1 MTENGKPASEEKP
14 RILLVDDEDQF
25 RSAMSKRL
33 SVRGYEVFDVDNG
46 EDSIKI
52 ARHENPEVV
61 ILDQKMP
68 DWDGIKTLR
77 ELKKIRPEIQVIML
91 TGHGSV
97 ESARISGQ
105 HDIFAYMQK
114 PAPIEDMIEKIE
126 EGRKEFRY
134 AMARQ
139 EIPFI
144 EKPTIWNRLVGV
156 QGRRPGI
163 MILGLLLFCMMYFMP
178 PTDRLIELL
187 SAERAG
193 PRDELIMGYAEYRHM
208 EEGTNVAEHYSRT
221 ARIAPDEAVVE
232 KTAQKAQIMIGV
244 LMVAALFWATAA
256 IPIGYGALLV
266 AVLMY
271 WFSVL
276 PAGQVPK
283 AFATDAVFFIF
294 GVLSVAAAIAKTG
307 LDRRIGILLLKP
319 STNLFWLALIFAPMV
334 AVSASFLSEHA
345 IIAFLAPV
353 FMMIYIG
360 AVKAGGIGR
369 DKALVVVMLLTLN
382 FACNIGGPGSPAAG
396 GRNVIMIGFLSDYGY
411 EVTFGQWVMYG
422 LPFVPVM
429 ALVVGMYFYFWGRN
443 KVVLKDINIS
453 AAVQRESDKIG
464 RMTTDEYKTAVVLV
478 LLILGWSA
486 LSGIFGMGG
495 PVLLAMVALNMLG
508 IMRWKDVESIHWDVI
523 FLYAAASAMG
533 YGLAITGAAMWIA
546 DIFVATLPAVF
557 TSTGVGLSIAVS
569 AFNAVLTNF
578 MSCGAAVATLGP
590 VVIPMAVTQGFSP
603 VMVGLATSFASSFA
617 HAMIIGT
624 PNNALVFALARDYET
639 GEQLVTMSD
648 FLRHGGTLLILS
660 LLVLWGWVFFGYWQL
675 LPFPV

>member
-77 ELKKIRPEIQVIML
+77 ELKKIRPEIQIIML

-193 PRDELIMGYAEYRHM
+193 PRDELIMGDAEYRHM

-443 KVVLKDINIS
+443 KIILKDINIS